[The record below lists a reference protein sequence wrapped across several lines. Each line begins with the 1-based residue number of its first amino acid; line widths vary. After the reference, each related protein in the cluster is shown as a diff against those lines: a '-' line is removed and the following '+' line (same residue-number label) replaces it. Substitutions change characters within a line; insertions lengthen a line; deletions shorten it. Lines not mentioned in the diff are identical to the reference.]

1 MKILLVEDD
10 HDLGSLLSNYLDL
23 QGFSTTLAMNG
34 EEGLTCFSNSE
45 FDICILDIMMPGMDG
60 FTLAKKIKN
69 ANPDMPFL
77 FLTAKS
83 QKEDKIKGLKI
94 GADDYICKPFEVD
107 ELILRVK
114 NILKRTGKIK
124 SETYALGKV
133 TFSFSD
139 LQLICENEKHSL
151 TLKEAELLRYL
162 IRNKNKVLKREVI
175 LSDLWGENDYF
186 LGRSMDVFISRIR
199 KYLRKEN
206 NIRLDTIRGVGFI
219 LKFEAEESNH
229 NDASQKA

>member
-1 MKILLVEDD
+1 MQMKILLVEDD
-10 HDLGSLLSNYLDL
+10 HDLGNLLSNYLNL
-23 QGFSTTLAMNG
+23 QGFKTTLARSG
-34 EEGLTCFSNSE
+34 EEGFEIFSKAD
-45 FDICILDIMMPGMDG
+45 FDICVLDIMMPGMDG

-69 ANPDMPFL
+69 IKPDVSFL

-83 QKEDKIKGLKI
+83 QKEDKIKGLKL

-124 SETYALGKV
+124 PEIYTLGKV
-133 TFSFSD
+133 EFSFSD
-139 LQLICENEKHSL
+139 LQLICGNEKHSL
-151 TLKEAELLRYL
+151 TLKEAELVRYL
-162 IRNKNKVLKREVI
+162 ILNRNKVLKRESI

-199 KYLRKEN
+199 KYLKKETR
-206 NIRLDTIRGVGFI
+206 IQLDTIRGVGFI
-219 LKFEAEESNH
+219 LKIEDEMEKNA
-229 NDASQKA
+229 D